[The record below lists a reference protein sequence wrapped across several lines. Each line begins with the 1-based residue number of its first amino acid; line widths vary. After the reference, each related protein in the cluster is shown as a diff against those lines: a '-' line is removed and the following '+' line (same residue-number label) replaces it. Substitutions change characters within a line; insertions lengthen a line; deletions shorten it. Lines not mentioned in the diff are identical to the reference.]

1 MFNIFKI
8 TKKKKI
14 TLPNR
19 NLNDIKNVCKVL
31 FIDDIKFE
39 TADRLKKE
47 DGWKNTQRIKD
58 VSSLDQTEIIE
69 AHIIFVDVQGVG
81 KKLFPGEEGLGLI
94 RALKKK
100 YPEKKIIMYSA
111 ESKGK
116 IDAFHDSIKMVDSI
130 LKKNSD
136 HYEFQSTLE
145 RLANETFSLSN
156 CIERIKNTLY
166 DQYGLSYTTTEI
178 EEKLSNIEDGKNF
191 ESSISKIFKLE
202 NAKYIIDIVKLFIEV
217 NNG

>member
-8 TKKKKI
+8 TKKEKI

-94 RALKKK
+94 RALKKN
-100 YPEKKIIMYSA
+100 
-111 ESKGK
+111 
-116 IDAFHDSIKMVDSI
+116 I
-130 LKKNSD
+130 LKKK
-136 HYEFQSTLE
+136 
-145 RLANETFSLSN
+145 LS
-156 CIERIKNTLY
+156 CIVLKVK
-166 DQYGLSYTTTEI
+166 
-178 EEKLSNIEDGKNF
+178 EKLMHF
-191 ESSISKIFKLE
+191 
-202 NAKYIIDIVKLFIEV
+202 IIV
-217 NNG
+217 